1 MLADGGEELFILGD
15 AAHNH
20 VVMFADPSWGPIF
33 DTEPSVAAATRA
45 KLWDRLATDRTRV
58 MAFHLPWPGLG
69 HVRRID
75 RSYEWVIAPMGL

>member
-1 MLADGGEELFILGD
+1 
-15 AAHNH
+15 
-20 VVMFADPSWGPIF
+20 
-33 DTEPSVAAATRA
+33 
-45 KLWDRLATDRTRV
+45 